1 MVAVGK
7 IFPDFCTKHLNTIS
21 WFLIINKITNI
32 SYNFSGELV
41 KVDKSGFF
49 GIFFTPKIYKIRK
62 ISNLKL

>member
-41 KVDKSGFF
+41 KVDKSGF
-49 GIFFTPKIYKIRK
+49 
-62 ISNLKL
+62 

>member
-49 GIFFTPKIYKIRK
+49 GIFFSHQKFTK
-62 ISNLKL
+62 SAKLVT

>member
-32 SYNFSGELV
+32 SYNFSWELV
-41 KVDKSGFF
+41 KDDKSGFLE
-49 GIFFTPKIYKIRK
+49 IFFHTK
-62 ISNLKL
+62 NLQNPHN